1 MRVLIFGAT
10 GGTGRQLISQARDRG
25 HTVTAF
31 ARDPAALEGDGVR
44 VVRGDALDADAVARA
59 IPDHDAVL
67 CALGRPAARPGRVRS
82 RGTQN
87 IVRAM
92 QASGTRRLVCQ
103 SALGIGGT
111 RRQLPPRYRW
121 LLVPLLLR
129 PTFAEHER
137 QEAVVR
143 DSGLD
148 WTIVRAGA
156 LTDGGDTPT
165 PGTVPPPPDGTS
177 PSRSRAPTSRPSC
190 SISSRRRRI
199 STPPRPCRTEGLNQ
213 RVWMRS
219 PCGPKMA
226 SAAAGPP
233 TAPSQC
239 GTRQEN
245 SAASPGSSTK
255 SSSPS
260 TSRSRPDR
268 T

>member
-165 PGTVPPPPDGTS
+165 P
-177 PSRSRAPTSRPSC
+177 RH
-190 SISSRRRRI
+190 
-199 STPPRPCRTEGLNQ
+199 
-213 RVWMRS
+213 
-219 PCGPKMA
+219 GP
-226 SAAAGPP
+226 AAAGRDI
-233 TAPSQC
+233 AF
-239 GTRQEN
+239 EI
-245 SAASPGSSTK
+245 
-255 SSSPS
+255 
-260 TSRSRPDR
+260 SRPDVAAFMLDQLEAP
-268 T
+268 TYLHAAPALSY